1 MPNLDEAIASAEEK
15 GWKVV
20 GVNKQSPSWKEAFIH
35 PKQVRYPSF
44 VGQHSRSG
52 TTAVVFVVSFTRSRS
67 L

>member
-1 MPNLDEAIASAEEK
+1 MQVPNLDEAIASAEER

-35 PKQVRYPSF
+35 PKQVRSWGNTP
-44 VGQHSRSG
+44 GAALLRWC
-52 TTAVVFVVSFTRSRS
+52 